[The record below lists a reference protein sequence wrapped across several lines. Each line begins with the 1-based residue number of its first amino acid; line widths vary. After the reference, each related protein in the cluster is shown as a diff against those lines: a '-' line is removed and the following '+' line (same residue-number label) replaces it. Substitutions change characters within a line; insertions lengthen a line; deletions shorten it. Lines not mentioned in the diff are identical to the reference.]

1 MSIDERYGDIVNAAC
16 DVIARRGFQAAST
29 REIAGA
35 AGLSLAGL
43 YHYVGSKEELLFL
56 VLDHHLDS
64 LIAALDGA
72 LAAART
78 PEARL
83 LALIRSHLEFA
94 SRRPA
99 ALKVVNRDHDLVP
112 EPHRAEIARKRQRY
126 VHRGL
131 AILRDLDRHDRSE
144 DALLSAT
151 TLLLGMLNG
160 IATRP
165 FLRAEDGARDLAAD
179 VGALFLHG
187 FLGGGAVRSSALA
200 GVGGDHDDRR

>member
-1 MSIDERYGDIVNAAC
+1 MSIDERYGDIVKAAC
-16 DVIARRGFQAAST
+16 DVIARRGFRAASI
-29 REIAGA
+29 REIADA

-43 YHYVGSKEELLFL
+43 YHYVGGKEELLFL

-78 PEARL
+78 PEAKL
-83 LALIRSHLEFA
+83 LALIRAHLEFA
-94 SRRPA
+94 FQRPG
-99 ALKVVNRDHDLVP
+99 ALKVINRDHDLLP
-112 EPHRAEIARKRQRY
+112 EPHRGEIARKRQRY

-131 AILRDLDRHDRSE
+131 AVLRELDRHGRSE

-151 TLLLGMLNG
+151 TLLLGMANG

-165 FLRAEDGARDLAAD
+165 FLRAEDGARDLATE

-187 FLGGGAVRSSALA
+187 FLGRAPMASPALA
-200 GVGGDHDDRR
+200 GVGGDQ